1 MDNKKII
8 YSDGADA
15 EQIRETSEIEQERVQ
30 TSSEPPHISV
40 EAFKLTCPIFF
51 KETSGSFEYDMIQ
64 ARDELLGKYS
74 AVYRQTDDPE
84 PVPNNLPTLEAP
96 AANKVQQLDLISP
109 FKNPGAVYAMETT
122 PVDIQT
128 TAIAVQ
134 PSITPVLPT
143 EIYTYK
149 RTAPTAM
156 ELARHYLTKRSL
168 RVVGSCIYAWNGNY
182 YHRVTNAELKRDLIS
197 VMREKLEVKGS
208 SGQLNDIVECIISE
222 PTIAHNA
229 VTPPPYLLNVGN
241 GVLNLK
247 SPTNFE
253 LFAPSPFNFFT
264 STIRTCWS
272 GALPTPV
279 FDSFLQSVAG
289 NNPVLLERIWEVIG
303 YLLSE
308 DSSAKRFVLLLGP
321 SNSGKS
327 VFGNTIAAF
336 FEDEFI
342 SAVSASGL
350 GAQFSLAALKHARL
364 NLSMDL
370 TDAALSPQAVS
381 IIKSIT
387 GRDLVPVEEKYQP
400 ISRCRIGCKL
410 LFSSNH
416 VLKLMTSDKAL
427 EDRILLLPFS
437 HPIPKERQNPNLEA
451 MIFNELP
458 GILHKAMEAYC
469 RLVGNNYIFAGDDIF
484 TADMMSEAVLGLD
497 NSISAEEAVDSF
509 LRERCVRTGNDC
521 FTPVNRLFE
530 EYCAFASLNSNITTF
545 SNAQTFSR
553 VLAHSL
559 TKFGFP
565 SNSQKK
571 FLGGKTF
578 NVYRG
583 IHLKEG

>member
-272 GALPTPV
+272 GALPTP
-279 FDSFLQSVAG
+279 
-289 NNPVLLERIWEVIG
+289 
-303 YLLSE
+303 
-308 DSSAKRFVLLLGP
+308 
-321 SNSGKS
+321 
-327 VFGNTIAAF
+327 
-336 FEDEFI
+336 
-342 SAVSASGL
+342 
-350 GAQFSLAALKHARL
+350 
-364 NLSMDL
+364 
-370 TDAALSPQAVS
+370 
-381 IIKSIT
+381 
-387 GRDLVPVEEKYQP
+387 
-400 ISRCRIGCKL
+400 
-410 LFSSNH
+410 
-416 VLKLMTSDKAL
+416 
-427 EDRILLLPFS
+427 
-437 HPIPKERQNPNLEA
+437 
-451 MIFNELP
+451 
-458 GILHKAMEAYC
+458 GI
-469 RLVGNNYIFAGDDIF
+469 
-484 TADMMSEAVLGLD
+484 
-497 NSISAEEAVDSF
+497 
-509 LRERCVRTGNDC
+509 
-521 FTPVNRLFE
+521 
-530 EYCAFASLNSNITTF
+530 
-545 SNAQTFSR
+545 
-553 VLAHSL
+553 
-559 TKFGFP
+559 
-565 SNSQKK
+565 
-571 FLGGKTF
+571 
-578 NVYRG
+578 
-583 IHLKEG
+583 